1 MTNPAHRNPRQLA
14 RGEHPLIA
22 YLQARLAE
30 REAAASA
37 ASDGPWT
44 PWRGAPGLGL
54 PHLQHG
60 VALPGQGPGSLVA
73 IATASWLDAEHI
85 ALHDPTYVLA
95 DIDSKRRILVRC
107 EEEMLSGIP
116 RLVHFAQ
123 QTLRELAMPYAG
135 RGDYPKDQP

>member
-1 MTNPAHRNPRQLA
+1 MI
-14 RGEHPLIA
+14 EHPLIA
-22 YLQARLAE
+22 FLRTRYEDR
-30 REAAASA
+30 AAAAAA

-85 ALHDPTYVLA
+85 ALNDPTYVLA
-95 DIDSKRRILVRC
+95 DIDSKRRIRVRC

-116 RLVHFAQ
+116 RLVHFAH

-135 RGDYPKDQP
+135 RADYPEELP